1 MKKNFLILVTVLAIL
16 ASCGS
21 SGGGG
26 GGDGGGATPIPN
38 TRPPETP
45 EPSVPAPEPEPAP
58 KPKLPK
64 AIIGIIDTGFNT
76 SHAEFKDLTN
86 PSLSR
91 LNTDSSFPGNDNTH
105 GSLVAEVL
113 GGKTIGVA
121 PNININAISA
131 GVSCDDGS
139 SGCVSAS
146 RSMYDS
152 LYNSGV
158 RIFNQSFGDS
168 SRNITTV
175 TRNDFPLTDLVNNF
189 YNLNAV
195 SDSLFIW
202 ATGNESSPQP
212 SPEAGLPV
220 LYPQL
225 EKGWIAV
232 TAVDSQTGLISN
244 YANRCGVAQN
254 WCIAAVGDYNFNVEW
269 VTGEGTSFAAPAV
282 TGTAALVQ
290 QKYPWMNGDL
300 LRQTLLSTATD
311 KGAPGVDSIYGWGVL
326 NKEKALKGPALFDKR
341 LALGNYVR
349 INFDSGT
356 YKFENDISGD
366 AGVIKSGAG
375 NLILTG
381 NNTYTGSSVVHGGTL
396 TLSNGTV
403 ISSVNIAPRG
413 TFASNGGYVGNDI
426 INHGGTFISEGNGTI
441 ITGSYTATSDS
452 VIESEPGATINIK
465 GKAFLADSTLKIK
478 TPKDENNNPV
488 YTASSAINSKII
500 VADQGIEKGFNSVDT
515 PVLLKSDLTYNS
527 DNIELDV
534 TRKNVTEYASEAYN
548 SDATRDNSASNLE
561 QVFKVLDNT
570 SGNENFRTQA
580 AFLQQTSSSR
590 ALSATLDSLSG
601 QIYASAQ
608 ALTFQQA
615 HTINKDLSNRLSML
629 GSLNHNTNA
638 GIWFNAIA
646 STGKLYESG
655 YAEADTHLYGG
666 QLGIDKTINDNI
678 ILGAALAFSDSKA
691 DFNRY
696 AGESKSQN
704 LGLSLYGRYGF
715 NDNLYMLGRVGAAYI
730 SSDVERDIIVGT
742 HTENLSIEHDDY
754 SLSGYGEAGYKFNT
768 PINMS
773 LTPFVGLSY
782 DSVKRGSFSED
793 NSLFGLK
800 ADSKT
805 YDQTSGL
812 IGIKAETDFIWVA
825 GRSIIQSYVTWQKA
839 FNDEDLSFEASYTG
853 LSNEKFKVKGI
864 GLSDNTVWSGVGILT
879 EVSPSWSWYAN
890 YDMQIEKSKI
900 MNNVFSI
907 GARINLN

>member
-1 MKKNFLILVTVLAIL
+1 MKKNFLLVLTVLAIL

-26 GGDGGGATPIPN
+26 GGGNGGGATPVPN
-38 TRPPETP
+38 TQPPKKP
-45 EPSVPAPEPEPAP
+45 EPSVPTPES
-58 KPKLPK
+58 KPKLKK
-64 AIIGIIDTGFNT
+64 AIVGIIDTGFDVSNV
-76 SHAEFKDLTN
+76 EFKDPNN

-121 PNININAISA
+121 PNININAIPA
-131 GVSCDDGS
+131 GVTCSDGS
-139 SGCVSAS
+139 TGCVETS

-152 LYNSGV
+152 LYSSGV

-168 SRNITTV
+168 QNNITTV
-175 TRNDFPLTDLVNNF
+175 TRNDFPITDAVNNF
-189 YNLNAV
+189 YNIRAT

-202 ATGNESSPQP
+202 ATGNESSLQP
-212 SPEAGLPV
+212 SPEAGLPK

-232 TAVDSQTGLISN
+232 TAIDSQTGLISD
-244 YANRCGVAQN
+244 YANQCGVAKN
-254 WCIAAVGDYNFNVEW
+254 WCIAAVGDYDFNVEW
-269 VTGEGTSFAAPAV
+269 VSGKGTSFAAPAV

-290 QKYPWMNGDL
+290 EKYPWMNGDL

-311 KGAPGVDSIYGWGVL
+311 KGTPGVDSTYGWGVL
-326 NKEKALKGPALFDKR
+326 NKEKALKGPALFDRR
-341 LALGNYVR
+341 LALDNYVR
-349 INFDSGT
+349 VNFTSGT

-366 AGVIKSGAG
+366 AGIIKSGAG
-375 NLILTG
+375 NLILSG
-381 NNTYTGSSVVHGGTL
+381 NNTYTGNNIVSGGTL
-396 TLSNGTV
+396 TVNGRV
-403 ISSVNIAPRG
+403 ISSVNITPRG
-413 TFASNGGYVGNDI
+413 TFASNGGYVDNNV
-426 INHGGTFISEGNGTI
+426 INHGGTFLNEGNGTI
-441 ITGSYTATSDS
+441 ITGNYISTSDS
-452 VIESEPGATINIK
+452 VIESEAGATINIK
-465 GKAFLADSTLKIK
+465 GKAFLSDSQLRITA
-478 TPKDENNNPV
+478 PKDENNNPV
-488 YTASSAINSKII
+488 YISSASVSSKII
-500 VADQGIEKGFNSVDT
+500 VADEGIDKGFNSIDT

-527 DNIELDV
+527 DNVELNFGRKDV
-534 TRKNVTEYASEAYN
+534 SEYASKAYN

-561 QVFKVLDNT
+561 QVFNVLDNT
-570 SGNENFRTQA
+570 SGNEKFRMQA
-580 AFLQQTSSSR
+580 ASLQQTSSAK
-590 ALSATLDSLSG
+590 ALAATLDSLSG

-615 HTINKDLSNRLSML
+615 HTVNKDLSNRLSML

-655 YAEADTHLYGG
+655 YAQADTHLYGG
-666 QLGIDKTINDNI
+666 QVGIDKTINGNI
-678 ILGAALAFSDSKA
+678 ILGAAIAFSDSKA

-715 NDNLYMLGRVGAAYI
+715 NDNLYILGRVGGAYI
-730 SSDVERDIIVGT
+730 SSDVERDVIVGT

-768 PINMS
+768 SINMT

-812 IGIKAETDFIWVA
+812 IGLKAETDFIWAA
-825 GRSIIQSYVTWQKA
+825 GRTILQSYVTWQKA
-839 FNDEDLSFEASYTG
+839 FNDEDLSFEASYVG

-864 GLSDNTVWSGVGILT
+864 GLSDNTVWGGIGVLT
-879 EVSPSWSWYAN
+879 EVTPSWAWYAN
-890 YDMQIEKSKI
+890 YDMQIERSKV

-907 GARINLN
+907 GARFNLD